1 MANTCNICGAQIGLV
16 QTQKLAD
23 GNCICRKSCRSR
35 GFKCFD
41 YVHATLPEVT
51 AHIEQVQKGTG
62 LWEHYFV
69 PKLKEKDKDKKL
81 VRFGADLYIAAD
93 IGLMAFIQNDYKF
106 LMFGKTTRACVY
118 RIADIRDYE
127 FETQE
132 VKTGEKTEK
141 KHFVRI
147 NFANTTGM
155 YEFLCK
161 VSSYAEY
168 KRLVEYFDKLF
179 GIQKTLGNV
188 VNNAKKQVG
197 AAMDVAA
204 GLKAAMKGDTDMAD
218 KAAKA
223 AASVDA
229 AVLGDRKAF
238 EERAD
243 AALAA
248 FKG

>member
-1 MANTCNICGAQIGLV
+1 MANTCNICGAQINLI

-23 GNCICRKSCRSR
+23 GNCICRKSCRSK

-41 YVHATLPEVT
+41 YVHATLPDVK
-51 AHIEQVQKGTG
+51 AHIDQVQKGTG
-62 LWEHYFV
+62 LWNQYFV
-69 PKLKEKDKDKKL
+69 PKMKEKDKEKKL
-81 VRFGADLYIAAD
+81 VRFGGNLYIASD
-93 IGLMAFIQNDYKF
+93 IGLMAFVQNDYKF

-132 VKTGEKTEK
+132 VKSGDKTEK

-147 NFANTTGM
+147 HFANTTGM
-155 YEFLCK
+155 YEFLCE
-161 VSSYAEY
+161 VSSHAEY
-168 KRLVEYFDKLF
+168 KRFVEYFDKLF

-204 GLKAAMKGDTDMAD
+204 GLKAAMKGDTDMVEKAD
-218 KAAKA
+218 KAAT
-223 AASVDA
+223 SVDA
-229 AVLGDRKAF
+229 AVLGDRRVY

-248 FKG
+248 YKG